1 MVSKFF
7 GVTLTAALAISV
19 PIAAQNLSMP
29 EGQRAAQAETGQ
41 PTRGMT
47 MRQVESSFGSPLRR
61 RAPVGDPPITRWEY
75 DGFIVYF
82 EHKHVIHSV
91 AKR

>member
-1 MVSKFF
+1 MVSK
-7 GVTLTAALAISV
+7 TLGITVAVALAISV
-19 PIAAQNLSMP
+19 PIAAQNLNVP
-29 EGQRAAQAETGQ
+29 ENRQAAASQNF

-47 MRQVESSFGSPLRR
+47 MRQVEGTFGSPARR
-61 RAPVGDPPITRWEY
+61 RAAVGDPPITRWEY

>member
-1 MVSKFF
+1 MVSKKI
-7 GVTLTAALAISV
+7 GVTLTLALAISV
-19 PIAAQNLSMP
+19 PIAAQNLSIP
-29 EGQRAAQAETGQ
+29 DTQRAAQAQ
-41 PTRGMT
+41 ASYPTRGMT
-47 MRQVESSFGSPLRR
+47 MRQVESNFGTPARR
-61 RAPVGDPPITRWEY
+61 RAAVGDPPITRWEY